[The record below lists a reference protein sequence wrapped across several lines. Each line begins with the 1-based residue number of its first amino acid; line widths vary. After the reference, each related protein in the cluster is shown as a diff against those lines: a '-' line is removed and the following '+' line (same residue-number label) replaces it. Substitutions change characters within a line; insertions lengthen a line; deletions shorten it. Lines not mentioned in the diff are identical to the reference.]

1 MEHLDLAPIAR
12 AEGSIVLPAPKS
24 ISNRTLLL
32 AALAEGV
39 TEVLGLLDSDDV
51 TVMLAALDQLG
62 VRIQRHGDSR
72 DFTVSGVAG
81 PFPVKSGNFFLGN
94 AGTAFRPLTAAL
106 ALSGGDYQLSGVP
119 RMHERPIG
127 DLIDALR
134 GLGAKG
140 PTTGNPGYPPLTL
153 SPAQGSGADQVAVRG
168 DVQPVSHRLC

>member
-12 AEGSIVLPAPKS
+12 AEGSIVLPGSKS

-106 ALSGGDYQLSGVP
+106 ALSGGDFISG
-119 RMHERPIG
+119 
-127 DLIDALR
+127 LFSAL
-134 GLGAKG
+134 AV
-140 PTTGNPGYPPLTL
+140 
-153 SPAQGSGADQVAVRG
+153 VAVLFSGGTGG
-168 DVQPVSHRLC
+168 DSMAVFSALSASSRLA